1 MGLYQCY
8 HMYIQMRKVRN
19 PMEANETTLSTCL
32 FFTANRLAN
41 VLRRIVNDVFAET
54 EIATPHV
61 YLLIV
66 LNQYPGITISELSEK
81 LDVAPSTCT
90 RFVNALVKQ
99 GILQKKQEWKTVHLS
114 ITSFGKEKTEGID
127 ACLKN
132 LHERC
137 KAVIGEEA
145 YQQLSADMWRAANQ
159 LDHA

>member
-1 MGLYQCY
+1 
-8 HMYIQMRKVRN
+8 MRKVRN

-66 LNQYPGITISELSEK
+66 VNQYPGITISELSEK